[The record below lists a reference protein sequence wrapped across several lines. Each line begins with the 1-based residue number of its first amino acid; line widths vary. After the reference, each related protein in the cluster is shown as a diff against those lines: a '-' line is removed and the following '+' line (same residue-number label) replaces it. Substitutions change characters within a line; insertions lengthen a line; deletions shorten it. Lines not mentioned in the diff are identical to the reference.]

1 MENFTYCTPT
11 KLIFGKDA
19 VKKLPK
25 ALKPYGTK
33 VLLTYGGGSI
43 KKMGLYDEVKK
54 LLEGFEVYELSGIA
68 PNPKYNP
75 SVLEGV
81 RLCKEHKID
90 VVLAVGGGSVL
101 DCSKAICAGAC
112 YEGEPWDLIT
122 YRVKAKEAL
131 PLVDI
136 LTLAAARMWVA
147 MVMPL
152 AASTCWQMAPA
163 ATSGAVM
170 RPEKW
175 PPPRLSCQPPYLA

>member
-19 VKKLPK
+19 VKKLPT

-68 PNPKYNP
+68 PNPKYDP

-101 DCSKAICAGAC
+101 DCSKAICA
-112 YEGEPWDLIT
+112 
-122 YRVKAKEAL
+122 YRGRK
-131 PLVDI
+131 PH
-136 LTLAAARMWVA
+136 
-147 MVMPL
+147 
-152 AASTCWQMAPA
+152 
-163 ATSGAVM
+163 
-170 RPEKW
+170 
-175 PPPRLSCQPPYLA
+175 PYN